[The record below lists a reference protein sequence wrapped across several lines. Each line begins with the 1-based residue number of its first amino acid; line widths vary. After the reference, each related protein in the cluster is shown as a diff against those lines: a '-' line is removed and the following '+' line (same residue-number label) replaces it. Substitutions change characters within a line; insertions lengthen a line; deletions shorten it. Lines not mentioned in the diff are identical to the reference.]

1 MQVVLV
7 AVQNKALKLGLL
19 EQQTKV
25 IEAVTKLVDNILV
38 LAVAAQVLRELT
50 LLLLAEPQAEQV

>member
-7 AVQNKALKLGLL
+7 VVQNKPLKLGLL

-25 IEAVTKLVDNILV
+25 IEAVTKLVGNILV
-38 LAVAAQVLRELT
+38 LVVVVLALRELT
-50 LLLLAEPQAEQV
+50 LVRLVVRQVARA

>member
-7 AVQNKALKLGLL
+7 VVQNKSLKLGLL

-25 IEAVTKLVDNILV
+25 IEAVTKLVGNILV
-38 LAVAAQVLRELT
+38 LVVVVLALRELT
-50 LLLLAEPQAEQV
+50 LVRLVVRQVARA